1 MAKYSKQNQSARTK
15 KKKKVFETKVIEP
28 SEHLGYVDALSR
40 VAIETKLQEALEAE
54 RDEIVGRAWHEH
66 HRGQGPLQYRNG
78 YSEPRQLT
86 CGCGGIQVQMP
97 RLRQAYESAIVGK
110 YERLT
115 PAMKNLLPQVYLH
128 GLATGDFEPAFGWLW
143 GEDAPLSASTIVRLK
158 EQWEKDYEQWKER
171 PLEKEYLYVWADG
184 IYPKGGPIEETLA
197 LLVVVGVNRQG
208 QKQLLAIEE
217 GYRESEDSWS
227 DVFRSLKSRG
237 VQWIGLV
244 TGDGIAGLWK
254 ALRSVFPFAR
264 HQRCW
269 VHKMR
274 NILDKVPK
282 KVHDEILS
290 ALRIIYYAS
299 SYREAQRLKREFVRR
314 YGSLYPK
321 AVRSLEE
328 PSEALFS
335 YFRFPPQHWKSIKTT
350 NPIESIFATVR
361 LRTRAARRLRSR
373 VSTVC
378 LVFQLLMHSEKR
390 LNRLR
395 SYKLVAETIDTL
407 RSQQLS
413 TRKRIAA

>member
-1 MAKYSKQNQSARTK
+1 MAKYSRQNQSARTK
-15 KKKKVFETKVIEP
+15 KKKVFERKVIEP
-28 SEHLGYVDALSR
+28 REHLGYVDALSR

-86 CGCGGIQVQMP
+86 CECGGVQAQMP
-97 RLRQAYESAIVGK
+97 RLRQAYESAIFGK

-115 PAMKNLLPQVYLH
+115 PAMKNLLPRLYLR

-158 EQWEKDYEQWKER
+158 EQWEKDY
-171 PLEKEYLYVWADG
+171 LYVWADG
-184 IYPKGGPIEETLA
+184 IYPKGGPIDETLA

-227 DVFRSLKSRG
+227 DVFRSLKRRG
-237 VQWIGLV
+237 VEWIGLV
-244 TGDGIAGLWK
+244 TGDWIAGLWK

-274 NILDKVPK
+274 NILDKV
-282 KVHDEILS
+282 
-290 ALRIIYYAS
+290 
-299 SYREAQRLKREFVRR
+299 
-314 YGSLYPK
+314 PK

-378 LVFQLLMHSEKR
+378 LVFQLLKHSERR

-395 SYKLVAETIDTL
+395 AYRFVAETIDTMRPQKL
-407 RSQQLS
+407 N